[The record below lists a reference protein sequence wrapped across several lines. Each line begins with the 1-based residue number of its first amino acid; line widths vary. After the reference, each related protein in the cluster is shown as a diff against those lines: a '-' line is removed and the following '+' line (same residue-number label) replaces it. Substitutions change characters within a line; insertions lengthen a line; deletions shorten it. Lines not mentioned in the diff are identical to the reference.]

1 MMKKINFILIV
12 VLTFGMLSLNSCKKR
27 KANRSTITSQDN
39 AAAEAAFNDV
49 FKITEDALK
58 DNDLEKSNVSLR
70 SIGANCATVTINPP
84 LPDTTFPKTVT
95 IDFGTTNCIDSYGV
109 NRRGV
114 ITAVITGKYR
124 TVGTQISITTQ
135 DYYVNDIK
143 VEGTKEVTNLG
154 PNSNGNTEFSVEISN
169 AKITY
174 TSGDEVTYQSSRIRE
189 WVVGEST
196 QGLFGVLDDEY
207 DITGTAS
214 GIDRN
219 GLAYTMLVTSPLRVA
234 VLCRWIK
241 KGTVEIQPDGLYLRT
256 VDFGTGDCDAA
267 ATVEINNNVYNFNM
281 N

>member
-1 MMKKINFILIV
+1 MKSSKYLLIITVGVLILG
-12 VLTFGMLSLNSCKKR
+12 LHSCKKR
-27 KANRSTITSQDN
+27 RANRSTITSQDN

-58 DNDLEKSNVSLR
+58 DNDLEKSAISLK
-70 SIGANCATVTINPP
+70 SIGANCATVSVNPP
-84 LPDTTFPKTVT
+84 FPDTTFPKTVT
-95 IDFGTTNCIDSYGV
+95 IDFGATNCTDAYGV

-124 TVGTQISITTQ
+124 DVGSSISITTQ

-143 VEGTKEVTNLG
+143 VEGVKEVVNLG
-154 PNSNGNTEFSVEISN
+154 PNSSGNTEFSVNISN

-174 TSGDEVTYQSSRIRE
+174 TNGDFVKYESARIRE
-189 WVVGEST
+189 WVIGEST
-196 QGLFGVLDDEY
+196 QGLLGVLDDEY

-214 GIDRN
+214 GEDRN
-219 GLAYTMLVTSPLRVA
+219 GLPYTMTITSPLRVA
-234 VLCRWIK
+234 VLCRWVK
-241 KGTVEIQPDGLYLRT
+241 QGTVEIQPDGLYLRT

-267 ATVEINNNVYNFNM
+267 ATVEINGNVYNFSM